1 MPDSISF
8 DEPDLRPAE
17 YSTADMIDRDA
28 ESFYYDE
35 EIKKEHADVRA
46 ERIAKNPNRARYG
59 GGWAYGRSVEIANA
73 QDEELYDGAQ
83 TTLTIKKLKELKERD
98 EPFFLALGYYRPHL
112 PFVAP
117 KKYWDLYDRNKLS
130 MPDNNYLPENAPVM
144 AMNTPYEL
152 TGCYD
157 LEYVKHPSISS
168 LSQDSARLLKHGYY
182 ASVSYV
188 DAQLGRLMDALHEMT
203 LDENTII
210 VVWGDHGWKLGEHNG
225 WSKMTNYAIDI
236 QVPLIVKAP
245 GISPKGKSDGLVEL
259 VDVYSTLCDLAGID
273 IPNYLQGTSFKP
285 LLGKPDREWKSAAF
299 SQFQRRP
306 RESIDGK
313 NYMGYSMI
321 TDKYHYVEWYA
332 WDTQNKISL
341 DLKATELYDMLIDPN
356 ENINVSNRA
365 ENKILVDE
373 LSAQLKGGWKNA
385 KPKK

>member
-1 MPDSISF
+1 
-8 DEPDLRPAE
+8 
-17 YSTADMIDRDA
+17 
-28 ESFYYDE
+28 
-35 EIKKEHADVRA
+35 
-46 ERIAKNPNRARYG
+46 
-59 GGWAYGRSVEIANA
+59 
-73 QDEELYDGAQ
+73 
-83 TTLTIKKLKELKERD
+83 
-98 EPFFLALGYYRPHL
+98 
-112 PFVAP
+112 
-117 KKYWDLYDRNKLS
+117 
-130 MPDNNYLPENAPVM
+130 
-144 AMNTPYEL
+144 
-152 TGCYD
+152 
-157 LEYVKHPSISS
+157 
-168 LSQDSARLLKHGYY
+168 
-182 ASVSYV
+182 
-188 DAQLGRLMDALHEMT
+188 
-203 LDENTII
+203 
-210 VVWGDHGWKLGEHNG
+210 
-225 WSKMTNYAIDI
+225 
-236 QVPLIVKAP
+236 
-245 GISPKGKSDGLVEL
+245 VEL